1 VIVEIDQ
8 KSGFCFGVRNAIG
21 KAEETL
27 NTEDTLYSL
36 GHIVHNELEVK
47 RLQEMGLKTINHDE
61 FFQLKDCKVLI
72 RAHGEPPST
81 YEYARKNNIT
91 LIDATCPV
99 VLKLQQRVKKASES
113 MKEVDGQVVIFGHQG
128 HAEVTGLVG
137 QTDDQAV
144 VIDNPED
151 YRNLDLSRPM
161 VVFSQ
166 TTKSVD
172 DFRQLTENIK
182 GQAQTQTNRVEVHDT
197 ICRQV
202 SNRVPHLRNFAV
214 RYELVIFVGGLYS
227 SNAQVLFDV
236 CKKQNDRSYFV
247 SSPDDLQTEWFS
259 EVNTVG
265 VCGATS
271 TPQWLMEKVAEKET
285 TERWIPRLH
294 PLSFHQQQKNKNLKL
309 TSFLFN
315 SNNLQKTKK
324 PITKKYLKTHYTT

>member
-1 VIVEIDQ
+1 MIVEIDQ
-8 KSGFCFGVRNAIG
+8 KSGFCFGVLNAIG

-27 NTEDTLYSL
+27 NTEGMLYSL

-47 RLQEMGLKTINHDE
+47 RLQEIGLKTINHDE

-81 YEYARKNNIT
+81 YEYARQNNIT

-113 MKEVDGQVVIFGHQG
+113 MNELDGQVVIFGHRG
-128 HAEVTGLVG
+128 HAEVTGLAG
-137 QTDDQAV
+137 QTNDQSII
-144 VIDNPED
+144 IDNPED
-151 YRNLDLSRPM
+151 YQNIDLSRPL

-172 DFRQLTENIK
+172 DFRKLTENIK
-182 GQAQTQTNRVEVHDT
+182 NHGHSNKIEVHDT

-202 SNRVPHLRNFAV
+202 SNRVPHLQDFAI
-214 RYELVIFVGGLYS
+214 RYDLVVFVGGLHS
-227 SNAQVLFDV
+227 SNARVLFDV

-247 SSPDDLQTEWFS
+247 SSPDELHAEWFS
-259 EVNTVG
+259 GVNTVG

-271 TPQWLMEKVAEKET
+271 TPQWLMEKVAEK
-285 TERWIPRLH
+285 IKQ
-294 PLSFHQQQKNKNLKL
+294 F
-309 TSFLFN
+309 
-315 SNNLQKTKK
+315 
-324 PITKKYLKTHYTT
+324 

>member
-1 VIVEIDQ
+1 VIVEIDK

-27 NTEDTLYSL
+27 NTEDMLYSL

-47 RLQEMGLKTINHDE
+47 RLQKMGLRTINHSE

-81 YEYARKNNIT
+81 YEYARLNNIS

-99 VLKLQQRVKKASES
+99 VLKLQQRVKKANET
-113 MKEVDGQVVIFGHQG
+113 MNELEGQVVIFGHEG
-128 HAEVTGLVG
+128 HAEVSGLVG
-137 QTDDQAV
+137 QTNNQAI
-144 VIDNPED
+144 VIDHPEE
-151 YRNLDLSRPM
+151 YQSIDLSRPL

-172 DFRQLTENIK
+172 DFKKLTENIK
-182 GQAQTQTNRVEVHDT
+182 NHAQANRVEVHDT

-202 SNRVPHLRNFAV
+202 SNRVPHLQNFAV
-214 RYELVIFVGGLYS
+214 RFELIIFVGGLNS

-236 CKKQNDRSYFV
+236 CKKQNKHSFFV
-247 SSPDDLQTEWFS
+247 SSPDELQAIWFS
-259 EVNTVG
+259 GVNSVG

-271 TPQWLMEKVAEKET
+271 TPQWLMEKVAEK
-285 TERWIPRLH
+285 IKQ
-294 PLSFHQQQKNKNLKL
+294 F
-309 TSFLFN
+309 
-315 SNNLQKTKK
+315 
-324 PITKKYLKTHYTT
+324 

>member
-1 VIVEIDQ
+1 MIVEIDQ

-21 KAEETL
+21 KAEDTL

-81 YEYARKNNIT
+81 YEYARQNNIT

-113 MKEVDGQVVIFGHQG
+113 MNEIDGQVVIFGHQG
-128 HAEVTGLVG
+128 HAEVAGLVG
-137 QTDDQAV
+137 QTNDQAV

-151 YRNLDLSRPM
+151 FRSLDLSRPL
-161 VVFSQ
+161 VIFSQ
-166 TTKSVD
+166 TTKSID
-172 DFRQLTENIK
+172 DFRQFTENIK
-182 GQAQTQTNRVEVHDT
+182 VQAQANRVETHDT

-202 SNRVPHLRNFAV
+202 SNRVPHLQQFSGRFDV
-214 RYELVIFVGGLYS
+214 VVFVGGRYS

-247 SSPDDLQTEWFS
+247 SSPDDLQAKWFS
-259 EVNTVG
+259 GVNTVG

-271 TPQWLMEKVAEKET
+271 TPQWLMEKVTEK
-285 TERWIPRLH
+285 I
-294 PLSFHQQQKNKNLKL
+294 KL
-309 TSFLFN
+309 F
-315 SNNLQKTKK
+315 
-324 PITKKYLKTHYTT
+324 